1 MASVHRTPTPAAPS
15 GSVATLA
22 VERPRAIY
30 GILLIVATVCLFPIS
45 DSIAKLLTADL
56 AIVQIVWG
64 KLFFHTIIVAP
75 LLLARGGVA
84 LLRSRH
90 LPLQIGRSLL
100 LLFSMLIFVTALA
113 FVPLAQAIAVL
124 YVSPIFVTALSVPL
138 LGERVGIHRW
148 IAVAIGFT
156 GAMIVLRP
164 GFGVMHWASM
174 LLLVAALASALF
186 QISTR
191 RLTAIDPPMT
201 TLFFTSFAGT
211 SLASLL
217 VIPWWVS
224 LSVGQWALLA
234 AAGAV
239 SALASYLMIRAFE
252 HAAASVLAPIGYV
265 EILTASIAGFL
276 VFSDIPDRWTVAGA
290 MVIAA
295 SGLYIARRESKLQG
309 AETAKVRL
317 RPPITPPPL

>member
-1 MASVHRTPTPAAPS
+1 MASVHRTPTPAAPG

-186 QISTR
+186 QLSTR

-295 SGLYIARRESKLQG
+295 SGLYIARRESKLQR